1 MKIMVVSD
9 PHFNHTNIIPYS
21 NRPFN
26 SLREM
31 DAAIINNWNR
41 VVSDD
46 DVVLCLGDFCFG
58 TKDNIP
64 YYTRQ
69 LNGRKILIKGNHDR
83 SRSLYLD
90 AGFQD
95 VLSEFILHPGQAGN
109 KKTILFCHKPRIGI
123 RGDVANIHGHIHE
136 QTLDPTIF
144 ELENYFNVS
153 VENINYT
160 PIDLQEIIKQKGW

>member
-1 MKIMVVSD
+1 MKILVISD

-21 NRPFN
+21 NRPFK

-31 DAAIINNWNR
+31 DTAIIDNWNR

-64 YYTRQ
+64 YYASK
-69 LNGRKILIKGNHDR
+69 LNGHKILIKGNHDR
-83 SRSLYLD
+83 SKSLYLE
-90 AGFQD
+90 AGFHN
-95 VLSEFILHPGQAGN
+95 VMSEFILPIGQCNN
-109 KKTILFCHKPRIGI
+109 KKAIMFSHKPRIGMS
-123 RGDVANIHGHIHE
+123 GNVVNVHGHIHE
-136 QTLDPTIF
+136 QMLDPAIF
-144 ELENYFNVS
+144 QLDNYFNAS

-160 PIDLQEIIKQKGW
+160 PIDLQEIIKRMDW

>member
-1 MKIMVVSD
+1 MRILVISD

-21 NRPFN
+21 NRPFK

-31 DAAIINNWNR
+31 DAAIIDNWNR

-46 DVVLCLGDFCFG
+46 DVILCLGDFCFG

-64 YYTRQ
+64 YYTNK

-83 SRSLYLD
+83 SKNLYLE

-95 VLSEFILHPGQAGN
+95 VMSEFILQPGQAGN
-109 KKTILFCHKPRIGI
+109 HKVILFSHKPRLGVPD
-123 RGDVANIHGHIHE
+123 GVVNIHGHIHE
-136 QTLDPTIF
+136 QTLDPANF
-144 ELENYFNVS
+144 KLQNYFNVS

-160 PIDLQEIIKQKGW
+160 PIDLQEIIKRMDW